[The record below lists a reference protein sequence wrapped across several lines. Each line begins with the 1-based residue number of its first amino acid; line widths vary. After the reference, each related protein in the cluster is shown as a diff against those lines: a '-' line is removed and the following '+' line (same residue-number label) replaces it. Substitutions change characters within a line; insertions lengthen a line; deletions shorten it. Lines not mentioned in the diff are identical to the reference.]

1 MLEVA
6 MKKIIAR
13 NELFKIFFVEQ
24 GDGDSTRSY
33 YELVEDPNR
42 TVEVFDSYS
51 LAEQVMIQKT
61 EFWKMMIKKV
71 PLYFEV
77 RFIA

>member
-1 MLEVA
+1 

-24 GDGDSTRSY
+24 NDGDTVRSY

-42 TVEVFDSYS
+42 TVDIFESYS
-51 LAEQVMIQKT
+51 LAEQVMLQKT
-61 EFWKMMIKKV
+61 EFWKTMLKKV

>member
-1 MLEVA
+1 

-24 GDGDSTRSY
+24 DDGGTVTSY

-42 TVEVFDSYS
+42 TVDIFESYS
-51 LAEQVMIQKT
+51 LAEQVMLQKT
-61 EFWKMMIKKV
+61 EFWKTMLKKV

-77 RFIA
+77 RFTA